1 MNLYIVID
9 HNGAYANA
17 YTDPIDAIQFYQ
29 YCYERDGNVSIHPMT
44 VYGAGRGL
52 TIYIVCA
59 IAVECQ
65 KPRMLPR
72 AYLTEAEAKE
82 AIRIFLCHEGACV
95 DCDSVEILVGEIDEE
110 VIEDEPS
117 DDEGIEE

>member
-9 HNGAYANA
+9 RDGAYANA

-59 IAVECQ
+59 SSGECQ
-65 KPRMLPR
+65 KSRMFPR
-72 AYLTEAEAKE
+72 AYLTEAEANE
-82 AIRIFLCHEGACV
+82 AIRTFLCPEGACV
-95 DCDSVEILVGEIDEE
+95 DCDSVEILVSTIDEE
-110 VIEDEPS
+110 VIDEEQS